1 MTRKRQTTVV
11 ESGSR
16 DPVSPLG
23 FRVIRCEVP
32 RRGFTLVE
40 LLVVIAI
47 IGILVALLLPAIQ
60 AAREAARRSA
70 CQSNMRQLGI
80 GTLNYES
87 SHKKLPPCMFM
98 SADTSGGGRPQQ
110 VRHSTIQFILP
121 YMEETALAD
130 QWDMSKDWAHSV
142 PAQPIDNWR
151 LSQKRVPVLRCPSA
165 PDDRST
171 VNAGQTLLN
180 DGATDYRVCDQ
191 INRGAGRAL
200 DLLINANQV
209 KPRFL
214 PWPPN
219 TSELD
224 DKKKRY
230 LSLLFN
236 EIYPSEF
243 RSEFAELK
251 ECTDGTSQTFMWF
264 ETAGA
269 PLRYV
274 KGALETN
281 IRSGDPETQGGG
293 SWADWE
299 NEYHVHGNLNECPTG
314 LMNCTNN
321 EEIYSFHAGGAFIV
335 MGDGSVQF
343 INESIDP
350 EIFVSLFTRSGGDII
365 DPSAL

>member
-1 MTRKRQTTVV
+1 MTQRRQGTN
-11 ESGSR
+11 GILR
-16 DPVSPLG
+16 G
-23 FRVIRCEVP
+23 AA
-32 RRGFTLVE
+32 GFTLVE

-70 CQSNMRQLGI
+70 CQNNMRQLGI

-87 SHKKLPPCMFM
+87 AQKKLPPCMYI
-98 SADTSGGGRPQQ
+98 SGDTSGGPRAEL

-130 QWDMSKDWAHSV
+130 QWDMSKDWEHKAPS
-142 PAQPIDNWR
+142 QPIDNWR
-151 LSQKRVPVLRCPSA
+151 LSQQRVPVLRCPSA
-165 PDDRST
+165 PNDRATASG
-171 VNAGQTLLN
+171 GQTLAN
-180 DGATDYRVCDQ
+180 EGATDYRVCDQ

-200 DLLINANQV
+200 DLLINNDEV
-209 KPRFL
+209 EPRFL

-219 TSELD
+219 TSAPD
-224 DKKKRY
+224 DKNKRY
-230 LSLLFN
+230 LSLLYN
-236 EIYPSEF
+236 QIYPTEF
-243 RSEFAELK
+243 RSEFASLK

-293 SWADWE
+293 SWADFE
-299 NEYHVHGNLNECPTG
+299 NEYHVHGNLNHCPTG
-314 LMNCTNN
+314 LINCTNS
-321 EEIYSFHAGGAFIV
+321 EEIYSFHVGGAFMV
-335 MGDGSVQF
+335 MGDGSVHF

-350 EIFVSLFTRSGGDII
+350 EVFVSLFTRSGSDII
-365 DPSAL
+365 DSAAL